1 MKRILLLAI
10 VAGIVAALGLMGLQQ
25 AAAQSG
31 ITVQRD
37 ISPSSVPAGGG
48 EVTVTIEIVGSYG
61 IGSVK
66 EKLPGGFSYVEGSV
80 MPADITT
87 EVAGQ
92 DVSFS
97 LVGESSFTYK
107 VMTSASAGT
116 HNFPSGSKLVYGL
129 DKTEVVTGGDALVTV
144 AAAQP
149 SGITVTRD
157 ISPSSVPAGGGEVT
171 VTIEIVGSYGVGSVK
186 EKLPGGFSYVEESV
200 MPADITTEVT
210 GQDLSFSLVGESRFT
225 YKVMTSASAGT
236 HNFPSGSKLVHGL
249 DKTEVVTGGDAQI
262 RVGPP
267 PTRPAP
273 RPRPPA
279 NNPPAFPSDTVVYHV
294 PENSPP
300 GTNVGE
306 PVTATDPD
314 GDTLTYALSGAE
326 AAAFRIDSASGQ
338 ITVGPD
344 TTLDYETQRFYAL
357 AVMASDGNNGS
368 DTTDVIVNVTEV
380 EEPPPTGD
388 PCRGTLSGD
397 GAVTGQWAAGCESA
411 VGARGYAR
419 YYTFTLAESSEVTIT
434 LESSL
439 DPYLYLREGE
449 AKSGDFLHENDDIVP
464 ANTNSR
470 IQETLAAG
478 TYTIEATTFNPGAMG
493 SFTLTVS
500 GLGSTTTPPT
510 PTDPCV
516 GELSGDGAVTGQW
529 AAGCESAV
537 GARGYARYYT
547 FTLAESS
554 EVTITLESNLDPYLY
569 LREGEAKS
577 GDFLHENDD
586 IVPANTNSRIQE
598 TLAAGTYTI
607 EATTFNPG
615 AMGSF
620 TLTVSGLGSTTT
632 PPTPTDPCVGEL
644 SGDGAVTGQWAAG
657 CESAVGARG
666 YARYYTFT
674 LAESSEV
681 TITLESNLDPYLYL
695 REGEAK
701 SGDFL
706 HENDDIVPANTNS
719 RIQETLAA
727 GTYTIEATTFNP
739 GAMGSFT
746 LTVSG
751 LGSTTTPPTPTDP
764 CVGELS
770 GDGAVTG
777 QWAAGCESAVG
788 ARGYARYY
796 TFTLAESSEVTI
808 TLESNL
814 DPYLYLREGEARSGD
829 FLHENDDI
837 VPANTNSRIQET
849 LAAGTY
855 TIEATTFNPG
865 AMGSFT
871 LTVSG
876 W

>member
-1 MKRILLLAI
+1 MFIGKALTMVMVATVIGLVGLLL
-10 VAGIVAALGLMGLQQ
+10 GLSFVT
-25 AAAQSG
+25 AQEGPTASRVFSTG
-31 ITVQRD
+31 SVDPGGPVVVTITATGYGA
-37 ISPSSVPAGGG
+37 AGGVV
-48 EVTVTIEIVGSYG
+48 ET
-61 IGSVK
+61 
-66 EKLPGGFSYVEGSV
+66 LPDGFSYVADSVSSSDVRVVVDDQTVRFIFQGATDPFTYTVTASSTPGTYSFSGKLRDEDRMDYDVDGPTNIMVNAPMQQGPTASRAFSTGSV
-80 MPADITT
+80 DPG
-87 EVAGQ
+87 GQ
-92 DVSFS
+92 V
-97 LVGESSFTYK
+97 
-107 VMTSASAGT
+107 
-116 HNFPSGSKLVYGL
+116 
-129 DKTEVVTGGDALVTV
+129 VVT
-144 AAAQP
+144 
-149 SGITVTRD
+149 ITATGYGA
-157 ISPSSVPAGGGEVT
+157 AGGVVET
-171 VTIEIVGSYGVGSVK
+171 
-186 EKLPGGFSYVEESV
+186 LPDGFSYVADSV
-200 MPADITTEVT
+200 SSSDVRVVVDDQTVRFIFQGATDPFTYTVT
-210 GQDLSFSLVGESRFT
+210 ASSTPGTYSFSGKLRDEDRMDYDVDGPSRITVGT
-225 YKVMTSASAGT
+225 A
-236 HNFPSGSKLVHGL
+236 
-249 DKTEVVTGGDAQI
+249 
-262 RVGPP
+262 PP
-267 PTRPAP
+267 RP

-279 NNPPAFPSDTVVYHV
+279 NNPPVFPLDTVVYNV
-294 PENSPP
+294 PENLPP
-300 GTNVGE
+300 GANVGE

-344 TTLDYETQRFYAL
+344 TSLDYETQRFYAL
-357 AVMASDGNNGS
+357 AVRASDGNNGS

-388 PCRGTLSGD
+388 PCRETLSGD
-397 GAVTGQWAAGCESA
+397 GAVPGQWAAGCESA

-814 DPYLYLREGEARSGD
+814 DPYLYLREGEAKSGD